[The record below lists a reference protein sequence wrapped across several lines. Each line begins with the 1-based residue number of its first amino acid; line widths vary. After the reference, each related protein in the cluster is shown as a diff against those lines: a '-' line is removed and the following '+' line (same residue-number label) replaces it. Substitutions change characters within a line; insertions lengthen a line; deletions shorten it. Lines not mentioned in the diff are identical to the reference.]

1 MNRRVIGGYWLPLT
15 LGTLALLLL
24 ARVFFAERFVFI
36 PEDLDVVLLVAL
48 ISGAMIAAIHTI
60 VQISINYLRLRSVQQ
75 VRQAML
81 AEHHRFLS
89 RLDHELKNPLTALRA
104 GVQTLELTDLTAPQQ
119 QIVATM
125 AIETRRLSRLV
136 SDLRKLAEL
145 EAQPLEAQ
153 PVDLRAFVQDIM
165 QMEHERFEAGGR
177 TLLSRVEGWQP
188 IWWVDA
194 DLLALAVHNLLDNA
208 FKYSQVGD
216 VIHLVVKAESDLTIQ
231 VIDNG
236 IGIAPADLPHIW
248 EELYRSQPTAKIG
261 GLGVGLALVKA
272 IVERH
277 EGTVQVKSAVG
288 SGTTI
293 TLRLPALLQN

>member
-48 ISGAMIAAIHTI
+48 ISVAMIAAIHTI

-165 QMEHERFEAGGR
+165 QMEQERFEAGGR